1 MSYKQ
6 TPMAFA
12 ISFASLKLGVTFP
25 VSILFIAILD
35 TPTFLPNLYCDNHKG
50 FLYFSIWFFKT
61 ISLLF

>member
-6 TPMAFA
+6 TPRAFA

-35 TPTFLPNLYCDNHKG
+35 TPTFLPNLCCDNSKVYH
-50 FLYFSIWFFKT
+50 I
-61 ISLLF
+61 II